1 MKNVSLL
8 LMITLL
14 MSCGLGDVLECY
26 DGAFVRKELK
36 FSTFHK
42 LDLDFPCEVI
52 IQKGSVQKIVIE
64 GKEDMINDLEKR
76 STVSNDTWKARIRSN
91 CIFSSKDAKL
101 LITVPDLN
109 ELKID
114 GNAKVDTETSLD
126 NISQSLKC
134 TVDGLS
140 LIHI

>member
-64 GKEDMINDLEKR
+64 GKD
-76 STVSNDTWKARIRSN
+76 
-91 CIFSSKDAKL
+91 
-101 LITVPDLN
+101 
-109 ELKID
+109 
-114 GNAKVDTETSLD
+114 
-126 NISQSLKC
+126 QQ
-134 TVDGLS
+134 
-140 LIHI
+140 